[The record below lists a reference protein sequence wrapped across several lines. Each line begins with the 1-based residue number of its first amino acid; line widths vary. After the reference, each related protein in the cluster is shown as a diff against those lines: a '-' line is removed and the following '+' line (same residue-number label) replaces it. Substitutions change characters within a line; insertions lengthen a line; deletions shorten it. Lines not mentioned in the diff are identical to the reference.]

1 MKKVLLPIV
10 MLVFFLPL
18 KIGFAAV
25 LYDQYDNQG
34 FSSFPSQ
41 DFETA
46 IDNFDA
52 QGADDF
58 VVPAGETW
66 NITEVDFY
74 GDYSAGAL
82 GSDSFHVFIYQDA
95 AGLPGSV
102 VYTALNQSYST
113 SNNIDFVVTLSTPA
127 VLTEGTYWVS
137 VQSRMD
143 YNGNDQWFW
152 KDRSVQNNNPA
163 AWQNPGDGFGTGC
176 TDWNVRTNCLGSSG
190 PDYVYRLVGDLIV
203 SNCTLYGDDFNDGIL
218 SWTELKPIITETSG
232 NLNLT
237 PAPNKKKAAASSDP
251 VFLGCQF
258 CINTFEGVQFT
269 GGALAKLFLNSNF
282 IDKRNTLQLIIRE
295 GQDKAVLKLKSGG
308 VTIAKAKGLFTFDP
322 NTPYDISIAYDG
334 TTVTASVNGST
345 LITMTPSTT
354 IPSGIV
360 ELESRLQTTII
371 DSFCSNYSSSI

>member
-1 MKKVLLPIV
+1 MKKLLFIIV
-10 MLVFFLPL
+10 MLASV
-18 KIGFAAV
+18 KIGFGAV

-66 NITEVDFY
+66 NINEVDVY
-74 GDYSAGAL
+74 GDYSAGSA

-95 AGLPGSV
+95 GGLPGSV
-102 VYTALNQSYST
+102 VYTALNQNYST

-127 VLTEGTYWVS
+127 TLTEGTYWVS

-176 TDWNVRTNCLGSSG
+176 TTWNVRTNCLGSSG
-190 PDYVYRLVGDLIV
+190 PDYVYRLIGDLGP
-203 SNCTLYGDDFNDGIL
+203 SCAYQDDFNDGVL
-218 SWTELKPIITETSG
+218 TWTELKPIVTETGG
-232 NLNLT
+232 NLT
-237 PAPNKKKAAASSDP
+237 IIPAPGKKKAAAGSDP
-251 VFLGCQF
+251 IFTGCQNCTNNF
-258 CINTFEGVQFT
+258 QGVQFS
-269 GGALAKLFLNSNF
+269 GGVGAKTFLNSHF
-282 IDKRNTLQLIIRE
+282 IDKHNTLQLIIKQEE
-295 GQDKAVLKLKSGG
+295 GKAVLRFKKDGATVDKS
-308 VTIAKAKGLFTFDP
+308 KALFTFDP
-322 NTPYDISIAYDG
+322 NTPYDISITYG
-334 TTVTASVNGST
+334 NFLVTVNVNGNP
-345 LITMTPSTT
+345 LITM
-354 IPSGIV
+354 IPYYDVPAGIV
-360 ELESRLQTTII
+360 EVESKFQTTMM
-371 DSFCSNYSSSI
+371 DSFCSN